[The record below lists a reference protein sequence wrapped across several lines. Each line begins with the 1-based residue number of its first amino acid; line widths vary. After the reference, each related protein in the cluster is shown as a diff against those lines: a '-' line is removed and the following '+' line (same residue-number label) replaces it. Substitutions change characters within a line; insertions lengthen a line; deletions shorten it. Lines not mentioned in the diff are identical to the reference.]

1 MPDFDP
7 EILTVQKTKLEPATI
22 QRANAESTT
31 QDNNNN
37 ELLKTIVLPKNLK
50 NLGHRLPKA
59 KYDDEIRILVKEREE
74 DSFNPQ
80 EPDAEGVL
88 KLQRNISLPVLSKN
102 QSVKSGVSGEVVKK
116 PS

>member
-1 MPDFDP
+1 MPDFDA
-7 EILTVQKTKLEPATI
+7 EILTQPKLEPATI
-22 QRANAESTT
+22 QRGTESST
-31 QDNNNN
+31 QGNSNN

-59 KYDDEIRILVKEREE
+59 KYDDEIRILVKERAD

-88 KLQRNISLPVLSKN
+88 KPL
-102 QSVKSGVSGEVVKK
+102 
-116 PS
+116 